1 MWPTAG
7 EQEAVP
13 SLWAP
18 MRADVN
24 WACCPL
30 LSLSSSGSGAAH
42 AERPPSLQSG
52 AGAGQCY
59 TAVCG
64 QWGLP
69 LRLEAWLEGGG
80 QQQVWGGV
88 R

>member
-1 MWPTAG
+1 MVT
-7 EQEAVP
+7 EAV
-13 SLWAP
+13 
-18 MRADVN
+18 VH
-24 WACCPL
+24 
-30 LSLSSSGSGAAH
+30 LSPLSSSGSGAAQ

-52 AGAGQCY
+52 AGAGQRY
-59 TAVCG
+59 TAVSG

-69 LRLEAWLEGGG
+69 LRLDAWLEGGG